1 VMQILGMTPCEGTEA
16 VPPNA
21 RSHAVLLS
29 GRLCGRGAVLL
40 RMNLGIDAGGNV
52 AMKLAARAET
62 EDAAELV
69 HTIIS
74 NA

>member
-1 VMQILGMTPCEGTEA
+1 
-16 VPPNA
+16 
-21 RSHAVLLS
+21 
-29 GRLCGRGAVLL
+29 
-40 RMNLGIDAGGNV
+40 MNLGIDAGGNV

>member
-1 VMQILGMTPCEGTEA
+1 MPFVGEDGGAEEKRRGA
-16 VPPNA
+16 GGE
-21 RSHAVLLS
+21 R
-29 GRLCGRGAVLL
+29 RGAVLL

>member
-1 VMQILGMTPCEGTEA
+1 
-16 VPPNA
+16 VPPNG
-21 RSHAVLLS
+21 RSHVGLLR

>member
-1 VMQILGMTPCEGTEA
+1 
-16 VPPNA
+16 
-21 RSHAVLLS
+21 VLLS